1 VNWTREQLEQDK
13 LRYQRELDE
22 LLAEGFTEEDF
33 RVRRQR
39 RRIETVDRVLSD
51 PRYRL
56 SDGTADA

>member
-1 VNWTREQLEQDK
+1 MRWTREEFEQDR

-39 RRIETVDRVLSD
+39 RRIETVDRVLTD
-51 PRYRL
+51 PRYGLIPREE
-56 SDGTADA
+56 A